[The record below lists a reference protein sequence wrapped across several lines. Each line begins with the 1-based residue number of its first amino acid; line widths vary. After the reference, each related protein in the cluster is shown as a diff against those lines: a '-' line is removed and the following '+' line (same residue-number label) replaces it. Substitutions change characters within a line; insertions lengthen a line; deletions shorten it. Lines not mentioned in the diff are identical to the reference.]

1 MDTYII
7 NISELYKKE
16 NKYEV
21 QITYKKSVKTG
32 GPLVY
37 LNGGQP
43 AILRGRQC
51 EALGK
56 KNYSKNAGMSSKKAE
71 PGSTIA
77 ELVRLLE

>member
-56 KNYSKNAGMSSKKAE
+56 KIIQRMQGCRAKKLNQAQ
-71 PGSTIA
+71 
-77 ELVRLLE
+77 LLLSWSDF